1 MYNHPVPMGC
11 TLNDYDLPFAR
22 SGRAAKVNCTLIFL
36 YYFGAPLQAIL
47 LGLGKASTV
56 MWNHILTNIFEVIA
70 IFVLGS
76 NIGIE
81 GVAMGFGL
89 GLLLLTL
96 LNFLSVAGTIGFYF
110 DFRIVFKVG
119 AGGIVMALSGLAAH
133 GILERLDL
141 GQIIELFGALLV
153 SLITYAATLQVT
165 RAWERAPKPPTI
177 TPVS

>member
-1 MYNHPVPMGC
+1 
-11 TLNDYDLPFAR
+11 
-22 SGRAAKVNCTLIFL
+22 
-36 YYFGAPLQAIL
+36 LQAIL

-56 MWNHILTNIFEVIA
+56 MWNHILTNVFEVIT

-76 NIGIE
+76 NIGIQ
-81 GVAMGFGL
+81 GVAIGFGL
-89 GLLLLTL
+89 GLMLLTL

-119 AGGIVMALSGLAAH
+119 AGGIVMTICGLTAH
-133 GILERLDL
+133 GILERMAL
-141 GQIIELFGALLV
+141 GQFLELSGALFV

-165 RAWERAPKPPTI
+165 HAWERAAKPPTI